1 MAEYI
6 HESGGPL
13 FHVGRYILMIKRC
26 FTKPERAI
34 MYWKETMRQM
44 VNIGVGS
51 VIIIL
56 LISFFIGAV
65 TSTQFAYNLSTS
77 MVPMYFVG
85 YVVKESMILELAPTI
100 SGLILAGKV
109 GSNLASELGT
119 MRLTEQ
125 IDALE
130 IMGINT
136 FSYLIGPKIAA
147 AIIMVPILVVI
158 AAATGIYGG
167 LLAGELTGYVSSEDY
182 MQGVLMGFLQK
193 NINVMLIK
201 ATVFGFIITSISCYQ
216 GFYASGSALE
226 IGKASTR
233 AVVLSSVMVLVADF
247 VLAWLLLN

>member
-1 MAEYI
+1 M
-6 HESGGPL
+6 
-13 FHVGRYILMIKRC
+13 
-26 FTKPERAI
+26 
-34 MYWKETMRQM
+34 
-44 VNIGVGS
+44 GV
-51 VIIIL
+51 
-56 LISFFIGAV
+56 
-65 TSTQFAYNLSTS
+65 
-77 MVPMYFVG
+77 
-85 YVVKESMILELAPTI
+85 
-100 SGLILAGKV
+100 
-109 GSNLASELGT
+109 
-119 MRLTEQ
+119 
-125 IDALE
+125 
-130 IMGINT
+130 NT
-136 FSYLIGPKIAA
+136 FSYLIGPKLAA

-226 IGKASTR
+226 IGKASTK